1 LIALISSPK
10 RTTAAAMCLSAI
22 VASLFLPLPA
32 ATADATVIGRGTDIS
47 NSSCDADVAV
57 IGLRGSGQDKKD
69 TYKKLNSWTNW
80 GVDAY
85 EAFQGWPAQSE
96 GKLATDQIEGFSN
109 EVATAAFG
117 LRQRFPDS
125 LKMTYIPVEYPA
137 IGIGRASI
145 DQVGYV
151 KSFQDGAAKLKD
163 TVDGLVSNCG
173 DRLKIAIIGFSQ
185 GSQATHEA
193 LSLIS
198 PENRKHIASV
208 VLIADPARDPD
219 DKTALN
225 YNEGNDVTGEPL
237 IRGSGLY
244 SQNRQLLTPF
254 MPEAKKLPE
263 DLKGKI
269 LSVCQNSDPICGFR
283 QGLPIPAVGQYIPAL
298 AGLPIHGTA
307 YQDKG
312 RSNLYDIPADWAHD
326 RVADALLEKGSTA
339 HSSTPN
345 VYEKLSETV
354 KCPSVNF
361 ISAGSNDDSK
371 TGGKPAQAG
380 GGGML
385 FGLGADLPATYLWAV
400 KDHAPGTSIGIK
412 WIDYPA
418 ENPSGILDSTSGN
431 EDYNMSV
438 KTGVQSVLKTVDD
451 MQKECPDSAIILF
464 GDEQGAQVMHEAS
477 IQLVKAGKA
486 DKLKAVWLVSDP
498 TRTGDDPVVKEY
510 VGDPTSSVQL
520 VHGEPLSSKGG
531 YLKPYAQKNGTAGFP
546 AELNGK
552 VISVCFT
559 GDSMCNPQP
568 DTKAEDVGSFGNY
581 ISFSGLWQEPAKWV
595 ADRLR

>member
-1 LIALISSPK
+1 MS
-10 RTTAAAMCLSAI
+10 LSAI
-22 VASLFLPLPA
+22 AATLFFPLPA
-32 ATADATVIGRGTDIS
+32 AYADATIVGRGTDVS
-47 NSSCDADVAV
+47 SASCDADVAV
-57 IGLRGSGQDKKD
+57 VGLRGSGQDQSN
-69 TYKKLNSWTNW
+69 TYRALNKWTNW

-85 EAFQGWPAQSE
+85 DTFQGWPAQSE

-117 LRQRFPDS
+117 LRQTFPDS
-125 LKMTYIPVEYPA
+125 LKISYIPVDYPA

-145 DQVGYV
+145 DQAGYV
-151 KSFQDGAAKLKD
+151 KSFQEGAAKLKD

-173 DRLKIAIIGFSQ
+173 DNLKIAIIGFSQ

-225 YNEGNDVTGEPL
+225 YNEGNVVTEQPL
-237 IRGSGLY
+237 TRGSGLY
-244 SQNRQLLTPF
+244 SKDRQLLTLA
-254 MPEAKKLPE
+254 MPAAKKLPE

-269 LSVCQNSDPICGFR
+269 LSVCSDGDPICNHAPFAVLGEFPGF
-283 QGLPIPAVGQYIPAL
+283 VT
-298 AGLPIHGTA
+298 HGNA
-307 YQDKG
+307 YQDQN

-326 RVADALLEKGSTA
+326 RVADALLEKGSSA

-345 VYEKLSETV
+345 VYAKLSQTV
-354 KCPSVNF
+354 KCPAVNF
-361 ISAGSNDDSK
+361 ISAGSNTDSK

-380 GGGML
+380 GGGLL
-385 FGLGADLPATYLWAV
+385 FGLGSDLPATYLWAV
-400 KDHAPGTSIGIK
+400 KDHTPETSIGIK

-431 EDYNMSV
+431 EDYNLSV

-477 IQLVKAGKA
+477 IELVKAGKA